1 LIVIA
6 WLQPLLM
13 GVKGESKRH
22 GRWPS
27 TQAGMQAQA
36 AEQRSSVATCG
47 KTRRATGLDAKR
59 GSGADAVRR
68 VRECER
74 RG

>member
-1 LIVIA
+1 
-6 WLQPLLM
+6 M
-13 GVKGESKRH
+13 

-27 TQAGMQAQA
+27 TQAGMQARA
-36 AEQRSSVATCG
+36 AEQRSDAATCG
-47 KTRRATGLDAKR
+47 KTRRATRRDTKS

-74 RG
+74 RR